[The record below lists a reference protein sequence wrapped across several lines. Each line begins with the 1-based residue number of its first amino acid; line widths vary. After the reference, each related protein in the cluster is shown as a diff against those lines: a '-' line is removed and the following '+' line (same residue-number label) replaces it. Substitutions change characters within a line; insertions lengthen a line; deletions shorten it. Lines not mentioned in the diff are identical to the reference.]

1 MARGVAR
8 GDALQLLGLS
18 RGASEREAK
27 EAESTQRFQQLQ
39 AAYDLLTGKVD
50 DLQHGASYAPTS
62 WASRAPRTAKCP
74 RAISIAKCANPGVF
88 EELSTTELQN
98 LLLEQDIFVLTG
110 TKLDLCL
117 ALLQLFTLR
126 ELRRLQQAP
135 RSKSRDDLLRQAEQQ
150 LRQQDL
156 QDGFVGTAPG
166 CLNTCGCSR
175 VAPRRCANGLCRV
188 CCLAQLAGLECRLH
202 EDDDDFLLSDSEE
215 EGADADRQGCAARC
229 GALAA
234 TECENHRC
242 SRCCAQLGA
251 GRKACAV
258 HRVEAFAACRNLAC
272 SSAADDGCSN
282 RCCSRHCG
290 LQPRRQSCSLH
301 GVETAHAKTGAG
313 PASQAPGCSAP
324 GCGKKVAWPR
334 VP

>member
-1 MARGVAR
+1 M
-8 GDALQLLGLS
+8 S
-18 RGASEREAK
+18 
-27 EAESTQRFQQLQ
+27 
-39 AAYDLLTGKVD
+39 
-50 DLQHGASYAPTS
+50 
-62 WASRAPRTAKCP
+62 
-74 RAISIAKCANPGVF
+74 
-88 EELSTTELQN
+88 
-98 LLLEQDIFVLTG
+98 
-110 TKLDLCL
+110 
-117 ALLQLFTLR
+117 
-126 ELRRLQQAP
+126 
-135 RSKSRDDLLRQAEQQ
+135 
-150 LRQQDL
+150 
-156 QDGFVGTAPG
+156 VGG
-166 CLNTCGCSR
+166 RSR

-324 GCGKKVAWPR
+324 GCGKKVMSSCSQKRCRAHCPGPCPLHDRSKPAEAAVPARWRWPFTCCR
-334 VP
+334 RKSD